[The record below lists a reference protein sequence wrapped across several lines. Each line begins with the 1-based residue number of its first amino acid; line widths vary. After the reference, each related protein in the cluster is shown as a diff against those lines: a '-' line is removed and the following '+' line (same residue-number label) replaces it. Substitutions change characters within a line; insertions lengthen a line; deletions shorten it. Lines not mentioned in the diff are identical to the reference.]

1 MPAVALAPPAP
12 AAYGRTWLDRLALRF
27 GSSGAAR
34 MILRHLGR
42 WPLRAAL
49 TAAGLAL
56 AVALQIS
63 MLFSFD
69 ALDRMVDGY
78 YARAQAEDF
87 TVVFPRALPA
97 SFAEEVARWPG
108 VSKVEGFRAL
118 PAQLSSGT
126 QSRAVN
132 LTGLPVSGT
141 LRRLLDTDLSPL
153 PVPGQGLALPTKL
166 ADLLQV
172 GVGDNITVQPIGSST
187 RYDLPVAQII
197 EQYVGLDAYM
207 SLEAM
212 NAMLDQPSAIS
223 GAYLQVE
230 DQGRAE
236 FLRSLKD
243 QSLAAGIS
251 ERAAV
256 LASFRDTMRR
266 TLTIIVSFFVAFAGV
281 TAFGIVFSSARITLS
296 EREREFATL
305 SSLGYTASEVKA
317 ILGGEMAILVALALP
332 LGCVLGHALSW
343 VIVQRLDTE
352 LYRVPLAISL
362 QTIAIAVLVVAAAA
376 LVSAWAAGRRL
387 QRMDVPAVLNARL

>member
-1 MPAVALAPPAP
+1 
-12 AAYGRTWLDRLALRF
+12 
-27 GSSGAAR
+27 
-34 MILRHLGR
+34 
-42 WPLRAAL
+42 
-49 TAAGLAL
+49 
-56 AVALQIS
+56 
-63 MLFSFD
+63 
-69 ALDRMVDGY
+69 
-78 YARAQAEDF
+78 
-87 TVVFPRALPA
+87 
-97 SFAEEVARWPG
+97 
-108 VSKVEGFRAL
+108 
-118 PAQLSSGT
+118 
-126 QSRAVN
+126 
-132 LTGLPVSGT
+132 VSGT

>member
-1 MPAVALAPPAP
+1 
-12 AAYGRTWLDRLALRF
+12 
-27 GSSGAAR
+27 
-34 MILRHLGR
+34 
-42 WPLRAAL
+42 
-49 TAAGLAL
+49 
-56 AVALQIS
+56 
-63 MLFSFD
+63 
-69 ALDRMVDGY
+69 MVDGY
-78 YARAQAEDF
+78 YAHAQAEDF

-305 SSLGYTASEVKA
+305 SALGYTASEVKR